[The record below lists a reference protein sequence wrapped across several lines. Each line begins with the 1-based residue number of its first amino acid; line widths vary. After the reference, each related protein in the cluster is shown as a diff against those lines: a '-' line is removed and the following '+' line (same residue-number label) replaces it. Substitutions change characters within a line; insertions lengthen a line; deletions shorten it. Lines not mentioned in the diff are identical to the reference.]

1 MKILKS
7 GGDYSAKLYELQN
20 GDTIYGVM
28 HLVKQKELRVCIG
41 DVIVTDADILNKIS
55 EFLELA

>member
-7 GGDYSAKLYELQN
+7 GGDYSAKLYELQI

-28 HLVKQKELRVCIG
+28 YLTKQKELRVCIG
-41 DVIVTDADILNKIS
+41 DTIVTDTNLLSEIS
-55 EFLELA
+55 KFLELA